1 MDVGL
6 MWQLAARRLALLVP
20 TLLGVA
26 TLTFAVLHFVPGD
39 PVDVLLGESAT
50 PADREALRRDLGLDR
65 PLAAQYVGYLVGLTR
80 GDLGHSLAFRAPV
93 ASVVAS
99 RYPATLELAGAA
111 LGAALLVALPLGI
124 VGALRPRSWLDR
136 TARIASLV
144 GVCIPTLCLGPGLI
158 LLFSMQLGWLPV
170 SGRGGIAHLVLPAAT
185 LGLGMAG
192 VLVRQTRTSVLA
204 AIHEDYVRTAR
215 AKGLPEWRV
224 VLSHVLRNALI
235 PIVTVSGLQA
245 GSLLAGAVITETI
258 FAWPGVGRLAVQA
271 IGARDFSLVQG
282 CVLAMGITYVL
293 VNSLTDLLYRAIDPR
308 LRDERP

>member
-1 MDVGL
+1 
-6 MWQLAARRLALLVP
+6 MWMLVARRLALLVP
-20 TLLGVA
+20 TVLGVA

-65 PLAAQYVGYLVGLTR
+65 PLAAQYLRYLADLAR
-80 GDLGHSLAFRAPV
+80 GDLGQSLAFRAPV
-93 ASVVAS
+93 ASVVVS

-111 LGAALLVALPLGI
+111 LGAALLVALPLG
-124 VGALRPRSWLDR
+124 VLGALRPRSWLDR
-136 TARIASLV
+136 TSRIASLV
-144 GVCIPTLCLGPGLI
+144 GVCVPTLCLGPVLI
-158 LLFSMQLGWLPV
+158 LLFSLHLGWLPV
-170 SGRGGIAHLVLPAAT
+170 SGRGGIAHLVLPTVT

-192 VLVRQTRTSVLA
+192 VLVRQTRTSMLA
-204 AIHEDYVRTAR
+204 ALHEDYVRTAR
-215 AKGLPEWRV
+215 AKGLPEWQV
-224 VLSHVLRNALI
+224 VLSHALRNALI
-235 PIVTVSGLQA
+235 PVVTVSGLQA

-258 FAWPGVGRLAVQA
+258 FAWPGVGRLVVQA

-293 VNSLTDLLYRAIDPR
+293 VNSLTDLLYRVIDPR

>member
-1 MDVGL
+1 
-6 MWQLAARRLALLVP
+6 MWALAARRLVLLLP
-20 TLLGVA
+20 TVLGVA
-26 TLTFAVLHFVPGD
+26 TLTFVVLHFVPGD

-65 PLAAQYVGYLVGLTR
+65 PLAAQYVHFLAGLSR
-80 GDLGHSLAFRAPV
+80 GDLGQSLAFRAPV
-93 ASVVAS
+93 ARVVAS
-99 RYPATLELAGAA
+99 RYPATLELAAAA
-111 LGAALLVALPLGI
+111 LVAALLVALPLG
-124 VGALRPRSWLDR
+124 VAGALRPKSWIDR
-136 TARIASLV
+136 AARIASLA
-144 GVCIPTLCLGPGLI
+144 GACIPTLCLGPVLM
-158 LLFSMQLGWLPV
+158 LLFSLQLGWLPV

-204 AIHEDYVRTAR
+204 ALQEDYVRTAR

-224 VLSHVLRNALI
+224 VLSHTLRNALI
-235 PIVTVSGLQA
+235 PVVTVSGLQA

-258 FAWPGVGRLAVQA
+258 FAWPGVGRLTVQA

-293 VNSLTDLLYRAIDPR
+293 VNSLTDLLYRVIDPR
-308 LRDERP
+308 LRDERS

>member
-1 MDVGL
+1 M
-6 MWQLAARRLALLVP
+6 MWALAARRLALLMP
-20 TLLGVA
+20 TVLGVA

-50 PADREALRRDLGLDR
+50 PTDREALRRDLGLDR
-65 PLAAQYVGYLVGLTR
+65 PLAAQYVRYLGGLAR
-80 GDLGHSLAFRAPV
+80 GDLGQSLAFRAPV

-111 LGAALLVALPLGI
+111 LGAALLVALPLG
-124 VGALRPRSWLDR
+124 VAGALRPRSWFDR
-136 TARIASLV
+136 TARIASLI

-158 LLFSMQLGWLPV
+158 LLFSMRLGWLPV

-192 VLVRQTRTSVLA
+192 VLVRQTRTSVLNA
-204 AIHEDYVRTAR
+204 VHEDYVRTAR

-224 VLSHVLRNALI
+224 ILGHVLRNALI

-258 FAWPGVGRLAVQA
+258 FAWPGIGRLAVQA

-282 CVLAMGITYVL
+282 CVLAMGVTYVL

>member
-1 MDVGL
+1 
-6 MWQLAARRLALLVP
+6 MWALAARRLALLVP
-20 TLLGVA
+20 TVLGVA

-65 PLAAQYVGYLVGLTR
+65 PLAVQYLGYLAGLAR
-80 GDLGHSLAFRAPV
+80 GDLGQSLAFRAPV

-124 VGALRPRSWLDR
+124 AGALRPRSWLDR

-144 GVCIPTLCLGPGLI
+144 GVCIPTLCLAPVLI

-170 SGRGGIAHLVLPAAT
+170 SGRGGMAHLVLPAAT

-192 VLVRQTRTSVLA
+192 VLVRQTRTSMLA

-308 LRDERP
+308 LRDERS